1 MLVAGIV
8 LVLVGVAILYFA
20 AGHRAANFG
29 GGALILLGVIALVIW
44 LIDRSGADTAGVMVA
59 MAAVPPGKPRRR
71 ATRAHTSH
79 GEGERDARPV
89 PDLPAQRREPVLVAF
104 IVAAVP
110 IACAFT
116 LQVLDATDVLD
127 NALWLRTLLTGL
139 GALTGAL
146 AAAWARAQVTPTAAP
161 KLDDGTLLVPMI
173 TGERL

>member
-29 GGALILLGVIALVIW
+29 GGALVLLGVIALVIW
-44 LIDRSGADTAGVMVA
+44 LIDRSGADTAGVMLA
-59 MAAVPPGKPRRR
+59 MAAVPPGSRF
-71 ATRAHTSH
+71 AHTSH
-79 GEGERDARPV
+79 GEGARDPRPV

-127 NALWLRTLLTGL
+127 NALWFRTLLTGL
-139 GALTGAL
+139 GTLAGAL
-146 AAAWARAQVTPTAAP
+146 AAAWARSQVTPTAAP
-161 KLDDGTLLVPMI
+161 KLDDGTLLAPMV
-173 TGERL
+173 TGERA

>member
-29 GGALILLGVIALVIW
+29 GGALVLLGVIALVIW
-44 LIDRSGADTAGVMVA
+44 LIDRSGADTAGVMLA
-59 MAAVPPGKPRRR
+59 MAAVPPGSRF
-71 ATRAHTSH
+71 AHTSH
-79 GEGERDARPV
+79 GEGARDPRPV
-89 PDLPAQRREPVLVAF
+89 PVLVAF

-139 GALTGAL
+139 GTLAGAL
-146 AAAWARAQVTPTAAP
+146 AAAWARSQVTPTAAP
-161 KLDDGTLLVPMI
+161 KLDDGTLLAPMV
-173 TGERL
+173 TGERA